1 MYKQKKGAKM
11 ALTKFKGAIF
21 DLDGV
26 ITGTARVHALA
37 WESMFN
43 VFLKKIAK
51 RKNKPFVPFDR
62 KDDYLQYVDGMPR
75 MEGVK
80 SFLKSRGIEFPFG
93 KYSDPP
99 DRETVCGMGNRKNID
114 FQKVLRREGP
124 DVFETSIKFIK
135 ALKKKGIKVGVASS
149 SKNCKLI
156 LKLAGFEDLFE
167 TCVDGNIS
175 QKLGIKGKPYPDIFV
190 TASKNLGLLPGECM
204 VVEDAV
210 SGVQAGRNGNFG
222 LTLGMA
228 RNDIGEELKLN
239 GADIV
244 VHDLSEISIED
255 INNWFES
262 GIKED
267 GWNFTYDGFN
277 PEEEKLRE
285 TLTTVGNGYLG
296 TRGCFEGEKASETHY
311 PGTYIAGI
319 YNKPPT
325 KIQGRNIYNNDFVN
339 CPNWLLIEFAIG
351 TGKFISPVKMGIVSY
366 THTLNMKEGVME
378 RSIVCKDGLGR
389 ITRIKSKRLASM
401 ANPHLCAMQYDITP
415 VNYSDTIYIRSS
427 IDGNII
433 NDGVARYSDLHSK
446 HLSGVSSGKTK
457 DLIFLHVQTN
467 YSKYQIAMSAKTNLY
482 ENNEAMAADKSVAQE
497 KACIAEDI
505 KINARENNTYTVEKL
520 VSIYTSLD
528 KNISNPKKSST
539 EILSKIKS
547 FKNVYDPHKKA
558 WKRLW
563 DKSDIKITGDRFA
576 QKAVRL
582 HTYHL
587 LVAASL
593 HNKEIDAGITAR
605 GLHGEA
611 YRGHVFWDELYILP
625 FYNLHFPEISRAL
638 LMYRYRRLGAA
649 KKYAK
654 QNGYKGAMF
663 PWQTADDGSEETQ
676 EVHYNPQNDSWGPD
690 LSRRQRHV
698 SIAVFYNVW
707 RYAFEAN
714 DKKFLKDYG
723 AEIMLEIARF
733 WASIAKYDKS
743 SNKYHISGVMGPDEF
758 HEKLPG
764 SIEDGIKDNAYT
776 NVMTAWLLGKAI
788 ELVDGLGQK
797 SFKRLAKKT
806 AFKKSEIEKWKDIT
820 KKMNVVLSDKNIIS
834 QFEGY
839 MDLKE
844 FDWNGYREKYDNIH
858 RLDRILKAEGDSP
871 DYYKVSKQADTL
883 MMFYVLS
890 PDEIVHIL
898 RQLGYGV
905 DDAVELLKANYDYY
919 EKRTSHGST
928 LSKVVH
934 AVISSYTHA
943 SDTPWEWFM
952 EALKS
957 DIFDIQGGTT
967 IEGIHCGVMAG
978 TLDIVIKYFA
988 GIDTSREIL
997 KIEPHIP
1004 EHWSN
1009 LAFRICHKNKWYHF
1023 EFIKKRVKI
1032 TVEGKGKYKVSLNM
1046 LGKKINLTP
1055 GKAKLVKTEG
1065 I

>member
-1 MYKQKKGAKM
+1 M

-62 KDDYLQYVDGMPR
+62 KNDYLQYVDGMPR

-80 SFLKSRGIEFPFG
+80 SFLKSRDIEFPFG

-99 DRETVCGMGNRKNID
+99 DRETVCGMGNKKNID

-378 RSIVCKDGLGR
+378 RSIVYKDGLGR

-467 YSKYQIAMSAKTNLY
+467 CSKYRIAMSAKTNLY
-482 ENNEAMAADKSVAQE
+482 ENNEAMAADKSVVQE

-806 AFKKSEIEKWKDIT
+806 DFKKSEIKKWKDIT

-905 DDAVELLKANYDYY
+905 DDAVELLNANYDYY

-957 DIFDIQGGTT
+957 DIFDTQGGTT

-997 KIEPHIP
+997 KIDPHIP

>member
-1 MYKQKKGAKM
+1 M

-62 KDDYLQYVDGMPR
+62 KNDYLQYVDGMPR

-99 DRETVCGMGNRKNID
+99 DRETVCGMGNKKNID

-378 RSIVCKDGLGR
+378 RSIVYKDGLGR

-467 YSKYQIAMSAKTNLY
+467 CSKYRIAISAKTNLY
-482 ENNEAMAADKSVAQE
+482 ENNEAMAADKSVVQE

-806 AFKKSEIEKWKDIT
+806 DFKKSEIKKWKDIT

-905 DDAVELLKANYDYY
+905 DDAVELLNANYDYY

-957 DIFDIQGGTT
+957 DIFDTQGGTT

-997 KIEPHIP
+997 KIDPHIP

-1009 LAFRICHKNKWYHF
+1009 LAFRICHKNKWYYF